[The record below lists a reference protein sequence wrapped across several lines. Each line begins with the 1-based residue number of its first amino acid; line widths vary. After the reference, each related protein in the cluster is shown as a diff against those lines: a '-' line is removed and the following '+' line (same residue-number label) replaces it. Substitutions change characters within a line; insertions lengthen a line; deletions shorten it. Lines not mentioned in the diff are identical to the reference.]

1 MGTVIN
7 LRQARKRKQRADK
20 AAQAAE
26 NRARFGRTKA
36 ERATQA
42 KEDDRQSGV
51 LKGAFR
57 ESSKDNIE

>member
-26 NRARFGRTKA
+26 IARALAAQRPSAHRKRRKTI
-36 ERATQA
+36 
-42 KEDDRQSGV
+42 DRV
-51 LKGAFR
+51 PC
-57 ESSKDNIE
+57 

>member
-7 LRQARKRKQRADK
+7 LRQARKRKQRADN

-36 ERATQA
+36 ERVTQA
-42 KEDDRQSGV
+42 MEDDRQSAV

-57 ESSKDNIE
+57 ESPQDNVE